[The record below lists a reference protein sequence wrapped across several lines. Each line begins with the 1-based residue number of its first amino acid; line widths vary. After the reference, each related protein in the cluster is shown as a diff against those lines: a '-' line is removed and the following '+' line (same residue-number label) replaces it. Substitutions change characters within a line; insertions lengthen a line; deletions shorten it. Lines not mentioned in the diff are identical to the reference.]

1 MSGDPLVEHVRCE
14 RGDQLRMREIDAQ
27 LHLLQRYKESEEE
40 EEKEKEE
47 VSTCGVN

>member
-1 MSGDPLVEHVRCE
+1 MSGDLLVEYVRCE

-27 LHLLQRYKESEEE
+27 LHLLQQYKESEEE